1 MGRQDKYQEGHW
13 YVTNSISVWSRG
25 NISSFPV
32 MKLLQ
37 EHDEETNHMQRRI
50 NQIIE
55 LRELREKAYDRANMH
70 QEKMKKTFDMKVK
83 EEPFQIN
90 DLILKWDA

>member
-55 LRELREKAYDRANMH
+55 LHELRER
-70 QEKMKKTFDMKVK
+70 ESEGPCKKSNESRSRYSKQSCK
-83 EEPFQIN
+83 NE
-90 DLILKWDA
+90 A